1 MKIIEVTNVDFSL
14 RQFLLPL
21 MRGIRARGHEVI
33 GACADGTYL
42 DIPRAE
48 GFRIVAVPFE
58 RSLSLLAHW
67 RAFQFLVRLFRE
79 EKPDLVHA
87 HMPISGFLARM
98 AAWWVGVPRIAC
110 TCHGFWFNYPGNPAR
125 QAIGFLMEWLA
136 ARVTTVFLTVSDE
149 EARDARRLHISRQ
162 AVSVRNG
169 RDPTMFHPDSIARNR
184 IRTALGVPDDTIV
197 VIAVSRLVRLKG
209 YPELAAAM
217 RDVPDAE
224 LWVVGERLY
233 SDRGDDMLALLRRAG
248 LGARLRLLGYR
259 TDVAA
264 VLAAADIFA
273 LPSHFEG
280 LPMSVI
286 EAMLTGLPVVA
297 SDIRGPREQVMPEV
311 TGLLVPPASVTPL
324 ADALLRLAQDPA
336 TRVAMGASGR
346 ARAVELYDESRVVAR
361 TLELLGID
369 EPALGTAGEGR
380 DAPGQIPTEHSLTDA
395 VSEATRRET

>member
-21 MRGIRARGHEVI
+21 MREIRARGHEVI
-33 GACADGTYL
+33 GACAEGQFL
-42 DIPRAE
+42 NVPRDE
-48 GFRIVAVPFE
+48 GFRVVAIPFE
-58 RSLSLLAHW
+58 RRVSPMAHW
-67 RAFQFLVRLFRE
+67 RAFQALVRLFRD

-98 AAWWVGVPRIAC
+98 AAWRAGVPRIAC

-125 QAIGFLMEWLA
+125 RLVGFLMEWIA

-149 EARDARRLHISRQ
+149 EARDARRLGISRD

-169 RDPTMFHPDSIARNR
+169 RDPALFHPDPAARARLRADMNVPEDR
-184 IRTALGVPDDTIV
+184 IVIV
-197 VIAVSRLVRLKG
+197 AVSRLVRHKG

-217 RDVPDAE
+217 HEVPYAD
-224 LWVVGERLY
+224 LWVVGERLL
-233 SDRGDDMLALLRRAG
+233 SDRGEDMLSLLRNAG
-248 LGARLRLLGYR
+248 LGDRLRLLGYR

-264 VLAAADIFA
+264 IMAAADIFV

-297 SDIRGPREQVMPEV
+297 SDIRGPREQIVPEV
-311 TGLLVPPASVTPL
+311 TGLLVPPATVEAL
-324 ADALLRLAQDPA
+324 AEALCRLVADPELRA
-336 TRVAMGASGR
+336 AMGEAGR
-346 ARAVELYDESRVVAR
+346 ARAVELYDEAKVMAR
-361 TLELLGID
+361 TMELLGV
-369 EPALGTAGEGR
+369 ESVAGVPATALR
-380 DAPGQIPTEHSLTDA
+380 
-395 VSEATRRET
+395 